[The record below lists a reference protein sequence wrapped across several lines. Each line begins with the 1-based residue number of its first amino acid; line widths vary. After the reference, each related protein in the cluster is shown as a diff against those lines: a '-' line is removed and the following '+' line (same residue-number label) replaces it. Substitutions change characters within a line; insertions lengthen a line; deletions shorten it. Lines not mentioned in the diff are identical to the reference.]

1 MVNTMLTMHLFL
13 NAVRIIF
20 KYAFSV
26 LIYAFLHRTRFFV
39 GALRAAFFTRGF
51 KLLALNKYFIVVVV
65 VVKCL

>member
-13 NAVRIIF
+13 NAVHIIF

-26 LIYAFLHRTRFFV
+26 LYAFLHRTSFFV

-65 VVKCL
+65 VR